1 MFVILTM
8 VTSRVSLVPVRRSH
22 RTTRLAAPRLEAW
35 CAARR
40 ARNSPHSPS
49 VLTPVGSRTRSSS
62 RLSRTQVLLNTALLG
77 QQDSGAGTS
86 GGPSTVPLSS
96 SRQSPHGP
104 HPPVRH
110 VSFGARIHTCPNKHR
125 LVRDYSTMYLM
136 VEHYV
141 YCLVNNTVTVT
152 PIFFHSENLN

>member
-1 MFVILTM
+1 MIILTM
-8 VTSRVSLVPVRRSH
+8 VTSRVSLVPARRSH

-49 VLTPVGSRTRSSS
+49 VLTPVGSRTLSSS
-62 RLSRTQVLLNTALLG
+62 RLSRTQVLLSTALLG
-77 QQDSGAGTS
+77 QQDSGAGTR
-86 GGPSTVPLSS
+86 GGPSTVPLRS

-110 VSFGARIHTCPNKHR
+110 VSLGARIHTCPTKHQA
-125 LVRDYSTMYLM
+125 L
-136 VEHYV
+136 
-141 YCLVNNTVTVT
+141 
-152 PIFFHSENLN
+152 SETAQNCNQC